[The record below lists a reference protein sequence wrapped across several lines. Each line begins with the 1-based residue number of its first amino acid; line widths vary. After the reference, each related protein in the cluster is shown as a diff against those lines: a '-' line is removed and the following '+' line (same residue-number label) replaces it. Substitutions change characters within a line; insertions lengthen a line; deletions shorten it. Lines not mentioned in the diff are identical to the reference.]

1 MNRKRRI
8 EITIENRLLVIR
20 RFPLPAV
27 WCPECSATTLMITPE
42 EAATL
47 VGVSTRTIYAQVESG
62 QFHFVETTAGKLM
75 VCPNSLPTSTS
86 TS

>member
-8 EITIENRLLVIR
+8 EITVENRLLIIR
-20 RFPLPAV
+20 RFPLPTV
-27 WCPECSATTLMITPE
+27 WCAECPAPTLMITPE

-47 VGVSTRTIYAQVESG
+47 VGVSTRMIYAQVETG

-75 VCPNSLPTSTS
+75 VCPNSLLTSVL
-86 TS
+86 